1 MRERNNMRV
10 FISIVLTFLVTSGAL
25 RAAEEQKQAEKKSE
39 PAFAIKEMNVF
50 HKILHP
56 LVHDAL
62 PKEDFAAIRG
72 KLDTLLAEAKAI
84 QHAKLPK
91 KFAGRKDE
99 FEKQSAELVSQLADL
114 VSMKDIVDDATLEKL
129 FNDMHESFE
138 SLGEILR

>member
-1 MRERNNMRV
+1 MKTLV
-10 FISIVLTFLVTSGAL
+10 AIVLGLVATSGVLSTAQD
-25 RAAEEQKQAEKKSE
+25 QKQEGKKSE
-39 PAFAIKEMNVF
+39 PAFALKEMNVF

-62 PKEDFAAIRG
+62 PNNDFAAIRS
-72 KLDTLLAEAKAI
+72 KLDTLLAEAKAL
-84 QHAKLPK
+84 QQAKLPK
-91 KFAGRKDE
+91 KFAGRKEE
-99 FEKQSAELVSQLADL
+99 FKRQTEELVSQLTDL